1 MKQDPERK
9 TAAKETSATFAETRA
24 ETETTEAAP
33 PLFEITASAANIRSG
48 PGTGY
53 EVVAQAPQGRQL
65 TGTGNWQLMDSVWY
79 ELYLDDSRT
88 ATGWASE
95 KVLKQIQ

>member
-1 MKQDPERK
+1 M
-9 TAAKETSATFAETRA
+9 
-24 ETETTEAAP
+24 
-33 PLFEITASAANIRSG
+33 
-48 PGTGY
+48 
-53 EVVAQAPQGRQL
+53 VAQAPQGRQL
-65 TGTGNWQLMDSVWY
+65 TGTGNWQQMDSVWY